1 MGWLPARVPSPSA
14 RAPPQARSVR
24 VDPVPGTDFGVVY
37 LPVAPTVSGT
47 AVGSMVAGI
56 GSIVVALVV
65 ICFGVTGA
73 RSANGT
79 GGGWGPL
86 VSGAFAILAALLGG
100 GALAVGL
107 LTRRQI
113 ARSSGRLSGGGLA
126 VTAIA
131 CGASGLGV
139 AVLGVLLAI
148 ALS

>member
-1 MGWLPARVPSPSA
+1 VLTAQGRP
-14 RAPPQARSVR
+14 VR
-24 VDPVPGTDFGVVY
+24 VDPLPGTDFGVAY
-37 LPVAPTVSGT
+37 LSVSPTVSGPAT
-47 AVGSMVAGI
+47 GSMVAGI
-56 GSIVVALVV
+56 GSVLVALVV

-73 RSANGT
+73 RSTNGT

-86 VSGAFAILAALLGG
+86 VSGAFAILAVLLGA

-113 ARSSGRLSGGGLA
+113 RRSSGRLSGGGLA
-126 VTAIA
+126 VTGIA

-139 AVLGVLLAI
+139 AVLGVLLAV